1 MPAHAGIHDLR
12 FPARSPIQQTR
23 NPLQHQPEFPPI
35 PATLHQ
41 IFMKCRDNRTMD
53 VPPVIN
59 PPILRPAKPWRL
71 AAYIALH
78 ARRRPG
84 HPAIIRDGAEITYAA
99 LHRDL
104 CAITQALRARNL
116 APGAIAA
123 ISHHDPYTQLL
134 LVFGCEALGIVT
146 GSYRPAEAAE
156 AAGLLSLADLVLAPA
171 MPPALHQAWLPITE
185 AWLSAALA
193 APAPYVAF
201 PPTRQDSA
209 EVIFRSSGTT
219 GAPKCMMLTRQAV
232 QDRLAKQRNPELGLG
247 LTQTSRFLAVMHL
260 AVGSTYTAAANLL
273 RLGGVFIGVSDIA
286 APTTPNAASLLTGLN
301 PTHLT
306 AMPRQLRAIVNALPT
321 PPPGAGPLL
330 PNLLVQSI
338 GGKLPADLRAAT
350 RTRLAG
356 QLRENYG
363 TNELGAIGTV
373 APDNTIRLFPDS
385 KAEILAPPG
394 QPGPLRIRTAGMVT
408 AYLND
413 PAATA
418 AMFQHGWFHPGDIA
432 TLTAQNRLKLA
443 GRNQDILNLGGAK
456 IHAADLEA
464 AILAHCPVTD
474 IALVQQPD
482 NSLIACVIP
491 HTTATPTT
499 LHAALAPFIPY
510 PFRLHLL
517 PHIPRTPEGKIQRP
531 TLVRA
536 VGAAA
541 QSPGLGREPRGLCP
555 QDPR

>member
-1 MPAHAGIHDLR
+1 
-12 FPARSPIQQTR
+12 
-23 NPLQHQPEFPPI
+23 
-35 PATLHQ
+35 
-41 IFMKCRDNRTMD
+41 
-53 VPPVIN
+53 
-59 PPILRPAKPWRL
+59 
-71 AAYIALH
+71 
-78 ARRRPG
+78 
-84 HPAIIRDGAEITYAA
+84 
-99 LHRDL
+99 
-104 CAITQALRARNL
+104 
-116 APGAIAA
+116 
-123 ISHHDPYTQLL
+123 
-134 LVFGCEALGIVT
+134 
-146 GSYRPAEAAE
+146 
-156 AAGLLSLADLVLAPA
+156 
-171 MPPALHQAWLPITE
+171 
-185 AWLSAALA
+185 
-193 APAPYVAF
+193 
-201 PPTRQDSA
+201 
-209 EVIFRSSGTT
+209 
-219 GAPKCMMLTRQAV
+219 
-232 QDRLAKQRNPELGLG
+232 
-247 LTQTSRFLAVMHL
+247 MHL
-260 AVGSTYTAAANLL
+260 AVGSIYTAAANLL
-273 RLGGVFIGVSDIA
+273 RLGGVFICVSDIA

-321 PPPGAGPLL
+321 QPPGAGPLL

-356 QLRENYG
+356 HLRENYG

-443 GRNQDILNLGGAK
+443 GRNQDILNLGGTK
-456 IHAADLEA
+456 IPAADLEA
-464 AILAHCPVTD
+464 AILTRCPVTD
-474 IALVQQPD
+474 IALIQQPD

-491 HTTATPTT
+491 HNAATPTT

-536 VGAAA
+536 VSAAA
-541 QSPGLGREPRGLCP
+541 QSSGLGREPRGAAP
-555 QDPR
+555 PWDHPPGPAISASTPKSPPPRRGRRTGRR